1 MRINRKWP
9 FFILLVVAIQYCANP
24 IAPTGGPR
32 DETPPQLDTSQSTA
46 NYQTNFE
53 KQTVELTFDEWVT
66 LNDVFNQVVVSPP
79 LDNRPEVRIKKKTI
93 LFEFAEEEVL
103 RDPATYTINFGEAVK
118 DLTEGNAADNLRFVF
133 STGDFID
140 SLNVQG
146 TIVDAKTGK
155 PVEDVL
161 FNMYDELQD
170 TVVRTQ
176 RPFYFAKTGKDGR
189 FRVENVK
196 SDTFKLFA
204 LKDANLN
211 YLFDQSSEAIG
222 FLDTFI
228 ILPRDLNQS
237 IELQLFT
244 EEPAFRLAGAVTD
257 QFGVVRLGFST
268 EVPEVQLSSNVPDLE
283 LLEEYKKDSILV
295 WYPQEVGSDWEL
307 YVEYD
312 TVLLDTILVDSLAKA
327 PFLSSSSLSWTSAR
341 SGNRLQSIAP
351 GKPLIYELDHPVA
364 SVDNE
369 LFILFQD
376 TIRQRILPTVTID
389 TNSIRSV
396 SINYPWREGIE
407 YELEVLPGA
416 VTDIFGLS
424 LTDTLQQRLVGASSK
439 DFATLNLSISG
450 IKADSS
456 YVIDLLSGSKLV
468 ERMVVSGQ
476 TEYSRVLQN
485 LPPGQY
491 QLELTIDLN
500 NNGRWDTGNYDLKRQ
515 PEPFFI
521 KEVERLRANWEV
533 EANIDLSTEEFRETQ
548 FFCFFT
554 PSHQNSAFLHPF
566 KRMI

>member
-1 MRINRKWP
+1 MRRIWKWP
-9 FFILLVVAIQYCANP
+9 FFILLAIAMQYCANP

-46 NYQTNFE
+46 NYQTKFE
-53 KQTVELTFDEWVT
+53 KQTIELTFDEWVT
-66 LNDVFNQVVVSPP
+66 LNDVFEQVVVSPP
-79 LDNRPEVRIKKKTI
+79 LDNRPEVKIKKKSI

-103 RDPATYTINFGEAVK
+103 RDSATYTINFGEAIK
-118 DLTEGNAADNLRFVF
+118 DLTEGNPADNLRFVF

-140 SLNVQG
+140 SLSIQG
-146 TIVDAKTGK
+146 TIVDAKTGE

-176 RPFYFAKTGKDGR
+176 RPFYFAKTDEQGR

-244 EEPAFRLAGAVTD
+244 EEPALRLSGAVTN
-257 QFGVVRLGFST
+257 QFGTVRLGFST
-268 EVPEVQLSSNVPDLE
+268 EAPAIQLSSNVPDLE
-283 LLEEYKKDSILV
+283 LIEEYKSDSLLV
-295 WYPQEVGSDWEL
+295 WYPEEVGNSWEL
-307 YVEYD
+307 YAAYD
-312 TVLLDTILVDSLAKA
+312 TILLDTILVDSLAKA
-327 PFLSSSSLSWTSAR
+327 PFLSSNSLKWTSAR
-341 SGNRLQSIAP
+341 SGTRPQSIVP
-351 GKPLIYELDHPVA
+351 GQSLVYELNHPVA
-364 SVDNE
+364 AFDKD
-369 LFILFQD
+369 LFALYQD
-376 TIRQRILPTVTID
+376 TTRQRIFPTVTID

-396 SINYPWREGIE
+396 SINYPWREGVE

-424 LTDTLQQRLVGASSK
+424 LSDTLQQRLVGASSK
-439 DFATLNLSISG
+439 DFATLNLSVTG
-450 IKADSS
+450 INADSS
-456 YVIDLLSGSKLV
+456 YVIDLLSGRTLV
-468 ERMVVSGQ
+468 ERLTVSGQ
-476 TEYSRVLQN
+476 TEYSKVLQN
-485 LPPGQY
+485 LSPGQY
-491 QLELTIDLN
+491 QVEITIDLN
-500 NNGRWDTGNYDLKRQ
+500 KNGRWDTGNYDLKRQ

-533 EANIDLSTEEFRETQ
+533 EANIDLSAEEFR
-548 FFCFFT
+548 
-554 PSHQNSAFLHPF
+554 
-566 KRMI
+566 

>member
-1 MRINRKWP
+1 MRRNWKWS
-9 FFILLVVAIQYCANP
+9 FFILLAVAMQHCANP

-32 DETPPQLDTSQSTA
+32 DETPPQLDTSLSTA

-53 KQTVELTFDEWVT
+53 KQTIELTFDEWVN
-66 LNDVFNQVVVSPP
+66 LDDVFNQVVVSPP
-79 LDNRPEVRIKKKTI
+79 LDNRPEVRIKKRSI

-103 RDPATYTINFGEAVK
+103 RDSATYTINFGEAVK
-118 DLTEGNAADNLRFVF
+118 DLTEGNPAENLRFVF

-140 SLNVQG
+140 SLSIQG
-146 TIVDAKTGK
+146 TIVNAKTGE
-155 PVEDVL
+155 PAEGVL

-176 RPFYFAKTGKDGR
+176 RPFYFAKTDKEGR

-244 EEPAFRLAGAVTD
+244 EEPPLRLTGAVTN
-257 QFGVVRLGFST
+257 QFGLVRLAFST
-268 EVPEVQLSSNVPDLE
+268 EAPVVQLSSNTPDLE
-283 LLEEYKKDSILV
+283 LIEEYKKDSLLV
-295 WYPQEVGSDWEL
+295 WYTEETGSSWEL

-312 TVLLDTILVDSLAKA
+312 TILLDTIPIDSLRKDA
-327 PFLSSSSLSWTSAR
+327 FLSSSSLRWTSAR
-341 SGNRLQSIAP
+341 SGTRPQSIVP
-351 GKPLIYELDHPVA
+351 GKPLVYELNHPVA
-364 SVDNE
+364 STNNE
-369 LFILFQD
+369 LFTLYQD
-376 TIRQRILPTVTID
+376 TSDQRILPTITID

-396 SINYPWREGIE
+396 SISYPWREGVE
-407 YELEVLPGA
+407 YRLEVLPGA

-424 LTDTLQQRLVGASSK
+424 LTDTLQQRLVGASPK
-439 DFATLNLSISG
+439 DFATLNLSLTG

-456 YVIDLLSGSKLV
+456 YVIDVVSGNTLV
-468 ERMVVSGQ
+468 ERMIVSGQ
-476 TEYSRVLQN
+476 TEYSRVLKN
-485 LPPGQY
+485 LSPGQY
-491 QLELTIDLN
+491 QIELTIDLN
-500 NNGRWDTGNYDLKRQ
+500 QNGRWDTGNYDLKRQ

-533 EANIDLSTEEFRETQ
+533 EAKIDLSSEGFR
-548 FFCFFT
+548 
-554 PSHQNSAFLHPF
+554 
-566 KRMI
+566 